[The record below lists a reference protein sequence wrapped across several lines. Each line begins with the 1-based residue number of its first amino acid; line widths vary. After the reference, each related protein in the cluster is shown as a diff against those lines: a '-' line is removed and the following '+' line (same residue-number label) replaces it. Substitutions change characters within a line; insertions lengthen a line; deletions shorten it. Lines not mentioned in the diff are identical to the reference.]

1 MVDSPDLAAA
11 KRLLHAVKEAGFV
24 FQRIAPGEDAPLL
37 GLRQSSPPQ
46 RCPHCP
52 YPLHRLAPEPAVPC
66 QITSPGQ

>member
-46 RCPHCP
+46 RWVASHGRCK
-52 YPLHRLAPEPAVPC
+52 RGR
-66 QITSPGQ
+66 T